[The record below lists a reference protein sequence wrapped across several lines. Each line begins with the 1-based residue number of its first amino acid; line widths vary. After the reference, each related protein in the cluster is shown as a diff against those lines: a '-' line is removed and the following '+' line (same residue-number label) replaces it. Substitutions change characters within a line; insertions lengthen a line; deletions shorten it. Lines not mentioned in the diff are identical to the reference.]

1 MGSGIFAGVSGVRA
15 NQARLDVIAN
25 NIANINT
32 IAFKGGDMR
41 FKALFAQTINGGS
54 APSGSVGG
62 TNPQQIG
69 SGVAVGEI
77 SRNFNQGGTQFTG
90 RTTDLQINGN
100 GFFAVQQPSGT
111 GNYLTRAGNF
121 SLDSAGNLVSDAG
134 LPVRGTSQ
142 TSGTSTTTT
151 TNVFVPTEMQV
162 AKDLD
167 AGGNIL
173 ESHIGGTSAVTA
185 DFTAVANAG
194 MVTQSIE
201 TVKLVSFGVSNS
213 GAITATYS
221 NGDRL
226 TVRTDANTTTTVP
239 TTERLE
245 LIHLPAE
252 GGTMGPDN
260 SGPANTG
267 PDGSTSQASDVG
279 LFTQLGGANAV
290 FASTG
295 GINPMQG
302 MHLSLQTVAV
312 TNPLGLLYEGGNNYT
327 TGSNT
332 GDSFYGIPAK
342 ENRGS
347 VQSGSLETSNVDLA
361 EEFTNMV
368 LSQRAIEASSRVIAT
383 NSQVQQFFINQLQ

>member
-41 FKALFAQTINGGS
+41 FKALFAQTINSGS
-54 APSGSVGG
+54 APSGNIGG

-90 RTTDLQINGN
+90 RTTDMQINGN
-100 GFFAVQQPSGT
+100 GFFLVQQPSGT

-121 SLDSAGNLVSDAG
+121 SLDSSGNLVSDAG
-134 LPVRGTSQ
+134 LKVRGTSQ
-142 TSGTSTTTT
+142 ASGTSTTTS
-151 TNVFVPTEMQV
+151 TNIYVPTELQI

-167 AGGNIL
+167 ASGNIV
-173 ESHIGGTSAVTA
+173 ETHIGNVSAATA
-185 DFTAVANAG
+185 SFTAVRNAG
-194 MVTQSIE
+194 ATSQSIE
-201 TVKLVSFGVSNS
+201 TVKLVSFSVSNS

-226 TVRTDANTTTTVP
+226 TVRSDANTVTTNP
-239 TTERLE
+239 ATERLE
-245 LIHLPAE
+245 MIHLPAE
-252 GGTMGPDN
+252 GGTLGPDN
-260 SGPANTG
+260 SSPGNGAPN
-267 PDGSTSQASDVG
+267 GSPSQASDLG
-279 LFTQLGGANAV
+279 LFSQLAGANAV
-290 FASTG
+290 FPNTG
-295 GINPMQG
+295 GLNPMQG
-302 MHLSLQTVAV
+302 MHMNLQTVAV
-312 TNPLGLLYEGGNNYT
+312 TNPLGLIYEGGNNYT
-327 TGSNT
+327 LGANT
-332 GDSFYGIPAK
+332 GDTFYGTPAK

-383 NSQVQQFFINQLQ
+383 NSAVQQFFINQLQ